1 VSTGAKIAI
10 ALVAVL
16 IVAVVSL
23 MAINFLRTS
32 TSSPVAQ
39 PNVHVTNTAATY
51 TCPAFSSPTETF
63 SFTLVNS
70 GNANAY
76 VSVGFYSNGQLVDTN
91 NYYAQAGSSLD
102 HRITAPLGS
111 CPSSGS
117 TYDIQI
123 MSVTTA

>member
-1 VSTGAKIAI
+1 VSTGAKVAI
-10 ALVAVL
+10 A
-16 IVAVVSL
+16 IVAVVIVGAVSL
-23 MAINFLRTS
+23 MTINFLRTS

-51 TCPAFSSPTETF
+51 RCPAFSSPTETF

-76 VSVGFYSNGQLVDTN
+76 ASLGFYSDGQLVDTN
-91 NYYAQAGSSLD
+91 NYYAPAGSSLD
-102 HRITAPLGS
+102 HTITAALGK

-123 MSVTTA
+123 LSVTSG